1 MMDAGSAGRREHM
14 GKRGGER
21 IATQEEPH
29 PLGLRASSRSRV
41 LVTGGEGFLG
51 SHLIPRLVSRGHM
64 VRATFL
70 DPTGPG
76 RRAAPAIDWR
86 PVDLSREEQTRG
98 IAEACDV
105 VVHLAGRFTPRGRL
119 TLARVHGTGT
129 RHLIDEAERAGVKKF
144 VHVSVLGA
152 RPGDSGYFG
161 TKFDAET
168 AVVSSLIPSVILRP
182 SVIYGPGDRFT
193 TSILHMLK
201 TLPAFPLP
209 GGGRFRLQ
217 PLAVEDMVDALRQ
230 CVERQDLEG
239 REFEL
244 AGPERL
250 TFREIVTIAAGLIG
264 LDRPFVTLPERMAF
278 SAAGLAHRAGVP
290 APFTPEQI
298 ALFTTDSVLDTD
310 RNPLLEV
317 FLVKPLPFRDAL
329 SDYLE
334 SGQ

>member
-1 MMDAGSAGRREHM
+1 MQAEPPDNREQMSRRA
-14 GKRGGER
+14 GER
-21 IATQEEPH
+21 TATEEEPR
-29 PLGLRASSRSRV
+29 PLGLGDASRKRV

-51 SHLIPRLVSRGHM
+51 SHLIPRLVARGHA
-64 VRATFL
+64 VRATYI
-70 DPTGPG
+70 DAAGRG
-76 RRAAPAIDWR
+76 RRVAPGIDWR
-86 PVDLSREEQTRG
+86 PVDLCREEELRTV
-98 IAEACDV
+98 AEDCDV
-105 VVHLAGRFTPRGRL
+105 VVHLAGRFVPAGKL

-129 RHLIDEAERAGVKKF
+129 RYLVAEAERAGVGRL
-144 VHVSVLGA
+144 VYVSVLGA
-152 RPGDSGYFG
+152 RPGDAGYFG

-168 AVVSSLIPSVILRP
+168 AIVSSPIPSVILRP

-193 TSILHMLK
+193 ASILRMLE

-217 PLAVEDMVDALRQ
+217 PLAVEDMVDALSQ
-230 CVERQDLEG
+230 CVERQDLDG
-239 REFEL
+239 GEFEL

-250 TFREIVTIAAGLIG
+250 SFREIVTIVAELSGRR
-264 LDRPFVTLPERMAF
+264 RPFVTLPERIAL

-329 SDYLE
+329 ADYLE
-334 SGQ
+334 VEP